1 MTAALVMAMASVKAQ
16 YVVDYLKAADNY
28 YKQEDYYSATQ
39 YYGKYLALNGSGHRG
54 DYNPYAVAIKDAK
67 KKKTA
72 GDSRQLALYHLAES
86 YRQLNFPAK
95 AAEYYKQ
102 VLDFDKTRY
111 PLIRYHYAVC
121 LRNLQQFGEAEQAF
135 SDFLEEYKG
144 EDSYMEAARKEILN
158 LRFIRAQLAKKDLK
172 WYSVKKIA
180 APINSV
186 GATYAPVW
194 IADNVLLFTSTRPD
208 SAAGKNQVFV
218 NRIYKAFY
226 GDSANVTVSLSD
238 LPETKEHQGAP
249 GFTPDGRTVFFTR
262 WAISGGKK
270 TSVIYSSHKDVKGW
284 STPVA
289 DTLLN
294 TPSYNAQQPF
304 VMEDGKTLLYASDK
318 PGGSGGFDLWKAELD
333 STGAS
338 LSSVNLGAE
347 INTSGDELAPYYH
360 TASGTLVFSTNGR
373 VGMGG
378 FDFFYSHVNAGIW
391 ATPVNFGYPVN
402 SVKDDIYFVSRGSA
416 KNILEDV
423 LLSSD
428 RSADCCLELFSLK
441 KAQPVKHV
449 AGVVIDCRDNT
460 PLTGVR
466 LSILDTISH
475 TLLYNRTT
483 AADGTYSFTLEAY
496 QPLKIVASAS
506 AYTSDSVHF
515 IAPPDVDEDTAT
527 VGICLTHYVPA
538 VGESMVVE
546 NVYFD
551 FNEATLKDSSH
562 AALDNIVSILKEHPN
577 MFVEI
582 SAHTDSKGKASYNQ
596 RLSLNRAKS
605 VIAYL
610 VSSGIDKER
619 LWSKGYGA
627 SRPVA
632 PNTNPDGSDNPD
644 GRQRNRRIE
653 FKVLKN

>member
-1 MTAALVMAMASVKAQ
+1 MTAALVLAIASVKAQ

-28 YKQEDYYSATQ
+28 YKRADYYSATL
-39 YYGKYLALNGSGHRG
+39 YYGKYLASNSSGNRG
-54 DYNPYAVAIKDAK
+54 DYNPYAVAVKDAK

-86 YRQLNFPAK
+86 FRQLNFPAK

-102 VLDFDKTRY
+102 VLDFDKARY

-121 LRNLQQFGEAEQAF
+121 LRSLQQFGEAEQAF
-135 SDFLEEYKG
+135 SDFLEEYKT
-144 EDSYMEAARKEILN
+144 EDSYTEAARKEILN
-158 LRFIRAQLAKKDLK
+158 LRFIQAQLKKKDLK
-172 WYSVKKIA
+172 WYTVKKIA
-180 APINSV
+180 APINTT
-186 GATYAPVW
+186 GASYAPVW

-208 SAAGKNQVFV
+208 SPAGKNQVFV

-226 GDSANVTVSLSD
+226 GDSTNVTVSLSD
-238 LPETKEHQGAP
+238 LPETKGHQGAP

-262 WAISGGKK
+262 WMISDGKK
-270 TSVIYSSHKDVKGW
+270 TSAIYSSHKDTKGW

-289 DTLLN
+289 DSLLN
-294 TPSYNAQQPF
+294 TPSYNTQQPF

-333 STGAS
+333 SSGTP
-338 LSSVNLGAE
+338 LNSVNLGAE

-360 TASGTLVFSTNGR
+360 AASGTLVFSTDGR

-378 FDFFYSHVNAGIW
+378 FDFFYSQANAGAW
-391 ATPVNFGYPVN
+391 GAPVNFGYPVN
-402 SVKDDIYFVSRGSA
+402 SVKDDIYFVSRGGA

-441 KAQPVKHV
+441 KAHPVKHV

-466 LSILDTISH
+466 LSVLDTVNH
-475 TLLYNRTT
+475 TLMYNRTT
-483 AADGTYSFTLEAY
+483 AADGTYSFTLDAY

-515 IAPPDVDEDTAT
+515 IAPPDADEDTAT

-551 FNEATLKDSSH
+551 FSEATLKDSSH

-582 SAHTDSKGKASYNQ
+582 SAHTDSKGKAPYNQ

-610 VSSGIDKER
+610 VSRGIDKER
-619 LWSKGYGA
+619 LWSKGYGS